1 MFVCLAIPAFAA
13 HNELTPA
20 EKADGW
26 RLLFDGRT
34 FAGWRNFRSPGS
46 PVAGWEIKDGILRTI
61 AGGGGA
67 QLVTERKF
75 SDFEFEWEWRLTEG
89 GNNGVKYFVTDARPR
104 APGHEYQ
111 ILDDPKFTNLPQD
124 RLTAAFYE
132 VLPAAADKPL
142 RPAGEWNKS
151 RVVVR
156 GLRVEHWLNGRNVL
170 TYELGS
176 DAVKAGIA
184 RSKFRDEP
192 GFGEKV
198 VGPIMLTYHRDECWF
213 RNVKIRELN

>member
-1 MFVCLAIPAFAA
+1 MKARSACYPPTALAMFVCLAIPAFAA

-104 APGHEYQ
+104 APGLRASSAWTTQ
-111 ILDDPKFTNLPQD
+111 PASSPPPQWRDCARATMLPV
-124 RLTAAFYE
+124 RLRSGGRSGCSRLARCATRSSS
-132 VLPAAADKPL
+132 VPA
-142 RPAGEWNKS
+142 RRTW
-151 RVVVR
+151 
-156 GLRVEHWLNGRNVL
+156 GR
-170 TYELGS
+170 TTS
-176 DAVKAGIA
+176 I
-184 RSKFRDEP
+184 P
-192 GFGEKV
+192 
-198 VGPIMLTYHRDECWF
+198 T
-213 RNVKIRELN
+213 